1 MLRLLELFMRAGG
14 AMIGFQRTG
23 VLASDVLG
31 MLAWRGGGV
40 TFVELLKFV
49 PELRG
54 SLPFH
59 DETCPPILYWH
70 GLSEDGI
77 AAIRSA
83 VDDGLVQLLPASPLV
98 YVLDG
103 HVSHIPLAAERKS
116 YREIRWLPVTFA
128 VTEAGAETAAREGLV
143 MAANARLFR
152 Q

>member
-1 MLRLLELFMRAGG
+1 MGAGG

-23 VLASDVLG
+23 VLASDILG

-54 SLPFH
+54 ALPFH
-59 DETCPPILYWH
+59 DETCPPILYWQ
-70 GLSEDGI
+70 GLCEDGI

-83 VDDGLVQLLPASPLV
+83 LDDGYVQLLPVSPLV

-103 HVSHIPLAAERKS
+103 YVSQIPLACERKS
-116 YREIRWLPVTFA
+116 YRETRWLPVTFA

-143 MAANARLFR
+143 MAANTRLFR
-152 Q
+152 H